1 MKIFYHPAYNIDF
14 GLFNCLHPFDGTK
27 FSKIHRGISALAG
40 VDIQAPSGPAGD
52 GILRAFMGELLP
64 RLLESKR
71 YVLGALELPYI
82 PFLPFSTIEKC
93 ILNPMRWAVAGTLA
107 AAGAACDGNHVWN
120 LSGGYHHASR
130 RAAEGFCIYNDIGMA
145 VQQLNS
151 AGLLKEE
158 DPILVVDIDAHH
170 GNGNAYVFMDERHVK
185 ILDIYNGDIYPQNAL
200 TRERLDV
207 GIPLRSGT
215 GGDEYLQKLRTGL
228 AQITGDYRLAFV
240 VAGTDVLGSDPLG
253 HLSLSID
260 DCVARDRMVLERLS
274 ALSVPAVILGGGGY
288 SKQSAAAVIQSIRQL
303 HHMG

>member
-14 GLFNCLHPFDGTK
+14 GLFNFLHPFDGTK

-82 PFLPFSTIEKC
+82 PFLPFSTIEKR

-107 AAGAACDGNHVWN
+107 AARVACDGSHVWN

-130 RAAEGFCIYNDIGMA
+130 RAAEGFCIYNDIGIA
-145 VQQLNS
+145 VQQLTS
-151 AGLLKEE
+151 EGLLKEE
-158 DPILVVDIDAHH
+158 EPILIVDIDAHH

-185 ILDIYNGDIYPQNAL
+185 IIDIYNGDIYPQNTV
-200 TRERLDV
+200 TRERVDV

-215 GGDEYLQKLRTGL
+215 GGDEYLQRLHTGL

-274 ALSVPAVILGGGGY
+274 ALSVPAVFLGGGGY
-288 SKQSAAAVIQSIRQL
+288 SKQSATAVIQSIRQL
-303 HHMG
+303 HHTG